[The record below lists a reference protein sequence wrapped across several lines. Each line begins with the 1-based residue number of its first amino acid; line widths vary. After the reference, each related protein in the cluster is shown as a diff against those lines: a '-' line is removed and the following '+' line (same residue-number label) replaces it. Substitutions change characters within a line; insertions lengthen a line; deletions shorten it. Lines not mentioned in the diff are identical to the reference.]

1 MMAAMLYSLIK
12 TVHVLAILVWVGGMV
27 FAHFCLR
34 PAVAELPP
42 PQRLAL
48 MSAVLGRFFRLV
60 LVAAPLAFLSG
71 GWMMGEMARIAARGG
86 HFLLPPGLWVMSALG
101 TVMVLVFFH
110 IRFALYP
117 RLARAVAA
125 SDWPAGAAA
134 LGQVRQWV
142 LANLGLSAV
151 VLLAALWRF

>member
-1 MMAAMLYSLIK
+1 MLYSLLK

-42 PQRLAL
+42 PQRLTL

-71 GWMMGEMARIAARGG
+71 GWMIGRTARQVSEAGVHFQMPLGWAVMA
-86 HFLLPPGLWVMSALG
+86 ALG

-117 RLARAVAA
+117 RLARAVQA